1 MGKAAKYLSIVAV
14 CVILGGCSRTE
25 CKTSMNRSGQIE
37 KVASQYPA
45 LKIPVIDGQFK
56 LVYSPDPKNPKG
68 WFINDHCLYLDD
80 EGRIHFVGIENQFA
94 STKEFTDKYDINE
107 FLAEEPEQPFMETMS
122 RIFHFHAYDRD
133 KINTHYRLGHAVADN
148 IWGPWAK
155 KDAIFGEKGGTDF
168 YGSNFIVKH
177 EDKYY
182 MLLDSEIT
190 MAVSKDLYNWQKFN
204 PPRHPGANVAGWRD
218 PCVIK
223 LEDGTYLQYFAGES
237 DEPQKYGEVV
247 NLSVSKDMVNWKMIE
262 PCYST
267 RVSEVDFG
275 LFESPFVYK
284 KDGLYYLFVCFAHQ
298 RYYQTFVVVSDNP
311 YHFRQEDVITTLFTH
326 AAELIE
332 IEGVT
337 YMSSCGIED
346 PQIMNFT
353 GLWIAKLKWIQP

>member
-1 MGKAAKYLSIVAV
+1 MGKGIKYFSIVVV
-14 CVILGGCSRTE
+14 CIVLGGCSGNKCE
-25 CKTSMNRSGQIE
+25 TSTKHSGQIE
-37 KVASQYPA
+37 RVASRYSG

-56 LVYSPDPKNPKG
+56 LVYLPDPNNPKG

-80 EGRIHFVGIENQFA
+80 EGKIHFFGIANQFA
-94 STKEFTDKYDINE
+94 STKEFTSKYDINE
-107 FLAEEPEQPFMETMS
+107 FLSEEPEQPFMEMIS
-122 RIFHFHAYDRD
+122 KILHFYAYERD

-148 IWGPWAK
+148 IWGPWEK
-155 KDAIFGEKGGTDF
+155 KDAILGGKGGHTF
-168 YGSNFIVKH
+168 YGSNFVVKH
-177 EDKYY
+177 KQIYY

-190 MAVSKDLYNWQKFN
+190 MAVSNDLYNWKKFK

-247 NLSVSKDMVNWKMIE
+247 NLSVSKDMVNWKLLE

-311 YHFRQEDVITTLFTH
+311 YHFRPQDVITTLFTH
-326 AAELIE
+326 APELIE

-353 GLWIAKLKWIQP
+353 GLWIAKIKWMKP